1 MNQSASSAT
10 WGRYEYLLPAE
21 IEAIAS
27 RHPIAYLPWGAL
39 EYHGAHAAVGLDG
52 LKAHALCC
60 ALAQSAGGLVL
71 PPVYVAANT
80 MKGVPGLPHKRHS
93 LDFREAT
100 LRQLVREHL
109 EQLADEKFRLIFVL
123 CGHVGQPHYDI
134 IRDEVRQF
142 NERASSARALATSE
156 TDLLP
161 PDLVVVNHAAL
172 GEISLLLHS
181 HPECVDLSRLP
192 ADRVPTLEQDAV
204 WGPDPRAATAEKGR
218 LYSAAFVAAAHQL
231 ITTTLP
237 QVPA

>member
-1 MNQSASSAT
+1 MTKPATSAT

-21 IEAIAS
+21 IEAIAA
-27 RHPIAYLPWGAL
+27 RRPIAYLPWGAL

-80 MKGVPGLPHKRHS
+80 MKRVPDLPHKRHS
-93 LDFREAT
+93 LDFRETT
-100 LRQLVREHL
+100 LRQLVHEHL
-109 EQLADEKFRLIFVL
+109 DQLADEKFRLIFVL

-142 NERASSARALATSE
+142 NARTPSVRALATSE

-181 HPECVDLSRLP
+181 HPECVDLGRLP
-192 ADRVPTLEQDAV
+192 ADRVPTLAQDAV
-204 WGPDPRAATAEKGR
+204 WGPDPRAATAEQGR
-218 LYSAAFVAAAHQL
+218 LFTAAFVTAAHRL
-231 ITTTLP
+231 ITTTLA
-237 QVPA
+237 QAPA

>member
-1 MNQSASSAT
+1 MNQSASTAT

-21 IEAIAS
+21 IEAIAA
-27 RHPIAYLPWGAL
+27 RHPVAYLPWGAL

-60 ALAQSAGGLVL
+60 ALAQSAGGLVF

-80 MKGVPGLPHKRHS
+80 MKGVADLPHKRHS
-93 LDFREAT
+93 LDFREDT

-109 EQLADEKFRLIFVL
+109 DQLADEKFRLIFVL

-142 NERASSARALATSE
+142 NARTPTARALATSE

-181 HPECVDLSRLP
+181 HPECVDLGRLP
-192 ADRVPTLEQDAV
+192 RDRVPTLAQDAV
-204 WGPDPRAATAEKGR
+204 WGPDPRTATAEQGR
-218 LYSAAFVAAAHQL
+218 LYSAAFVTAAHQL
-231 ITTTLP
+231 ITTTLA
-237 QVPA
+237 QIPA